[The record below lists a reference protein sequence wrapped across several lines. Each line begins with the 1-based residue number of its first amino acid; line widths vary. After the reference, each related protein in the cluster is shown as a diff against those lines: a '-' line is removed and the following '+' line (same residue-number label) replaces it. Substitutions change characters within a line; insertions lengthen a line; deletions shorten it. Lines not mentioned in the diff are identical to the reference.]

1 MSTRSIIMGS
11 LCIALLAG
19 CGGKKGDV
27 QEPAGGGEPAPE
39 GAVEPSEE
47 GEPAGEGTE
56 EAGGGEEVGTPV
68 AGESEGETAAT
79 APKPI
84 DEKAA
89 TEEFGDLFMARK
101 FTVRKDLGP
110 LAGQVPKGFN
120 FNKKMLIAAKNPTW
134 WLAPTN
140 TKPAQIEI
148 IEVSKGEP
156 PKIDEKA
163 VEEISEEPTYKIAKK
178 KMVVTLVTVKV
189 NNPEGCYGGKG
200 KGKGKGAGED
210 AGEAEGSGAVIVTL
224 YAVPKYAGVVEI
236 SRTAVEKTCP
246 GH

>member
-1 MSTRSIIMGS
+1 MSTKTIITGF
-11 LCIALLAG
+11 LCMALLAG
-19 CGGKKGDV
+19 CGPRKGDAE
-27 QEPAGGGEPAPE
+27 EPTGGLEPAPE
-39 GAVEPSEE
+39 GAGEPSEE
-47 GEPAGEGTE
+47 GEPAGEETQ
-56 EAGGGEEVGTPV
+56 EAGGEEAAGTPET
-68 AGESEGETAAT
+68 GEGEGETAAT
-79 APKPI
+79 APKPV
-84 DEKAA
+84 DDKAA

-101 FTVRKDLGP
+101 FTARKDLGP

-120 FNKKMLIAAKNPTW
+120 FNKKMLIAAKNPNW
-134 WLAPTN
+134 WLAPAN

-178 KMVVTLVTVKV
+178 KMVVTLVTVTV

-200 KGKGKGAGED
+200 KGKEK
-210 AGEAEGSGAVIVTL
+210 EASPAPESSGAVIVTL
-224 YAVPKYAGVVEI
+224 YAVPRYAGVVEI
-236 SRTAVEKTCP
+236 SRTSVEKTCP

>member
-1 MSTRSIIMGS
+1 MLTRSIIAGF
-11 LCIALLAG
+11 LCMALLAG
-19 CGGKKGDV
+19 CGPKKGDV
-27 QEPAGGGEPAPE
+27 EEPTGGLEPAPE
-39 GAVEPSEE
+39 GAGEPSEE
-47 GEPAGEGTE
+47 GEPAGEETQ
-56 EAGGGEEVGTPV
+56 EAGG
-68 AGESEGETAAT
+68 SEGETAAT
-79 APKPI
+79 APKPV
-84 DEKAA
+84 DDKAA

-101 FTVRKDLGP
+101 FTARKDLGP
-110 LAGQVPKGFN
+110 LADQLPKGFN
-120 FNKKMLIAAKNPTW
+120 FNKKMLIAAKNPNW

-163 VEEISEEPTYKIAKK
+163 VEEISEEPTYKLAKK
-178 KMVVTLVTVKV
+178 KMVVTLVTVTV

-200 KGKGKGAGED
+200 KGKEK
-210 AGEAEGSGAVIVTL
+210 EASPAPESSGAIIVTL

>member
-1 MSTRSIIMGS
+1 MSTKAIIAGF
-11 LCIALLAG
+11 LCLALVAG
-19 CGGKKGDV
+19 CGGKKGGV
-27 QEPAGGGEPAPE
+27 EEPAGGVGTAAGEV
-39 GAVEPSEE
+39 GEPSEE
-47 GEPAGEGTE
+47 GEPAGGETE
-56 EAGGGEEVGTPV
+56 ETGGEEAAGAAE
-68 AGESEGETAAT
+68 AGENEEGTAAT
-79 APKPI
+79 APKGI

-101 FTVRKDLGP
+101 FTARKDLGP
-110 LAGQVPKGFN
+110 LADQVPKGFN
-120 FNKKMLIAAKNPTW
+120 FNKKMLIAAKNPNW

-140 TKPAQIEI
+140 TKPAKIEI

-178 KMVVTLVTVKV
+178 KMVVTLVTVTV

-200 KGKGKGAGED
+200 KGKGKGTGGAAGETD
-210 AGEAEGSGAVIVTL
+210 ASGAIVVTL
-224 YAVPKYAGVVEI
+224 YAVPRYAGVVEI